1 MCLSRVLVTVLVV
14 RQQVKISDARNL
26 LVLMNI
32 RLLIVIWHLDDA
44 KQLCVDVIH
53 DLMTCSV
60 RSLPHL
66 PGLSGTYG
74 CHLEGP

>member
-44 KQLCVDVIH
+44 KQLCVDVIL
-53 DLMTCSV
+53 DLLAFM
-60 RSLPHL
+60 
-66 PGLSGTYG
+66 
-74 CHLEGP
+74 